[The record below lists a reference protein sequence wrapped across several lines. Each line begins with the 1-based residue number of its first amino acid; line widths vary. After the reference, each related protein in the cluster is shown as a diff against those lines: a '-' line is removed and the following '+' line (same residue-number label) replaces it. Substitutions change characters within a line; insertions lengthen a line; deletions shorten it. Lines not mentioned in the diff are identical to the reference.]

1 MILPR
6 DSEDQVWAV
15 VPAKRFSRA
24 KMRLASVLTRAERA
38 QLARV
43 MLHDVMSVLSA
54 VDELAGIVVVCG
66 DPSVAREVR
75 PFGVRLV
82 TDIAETGVNDAV
94 REGLQ
99 AVARESDAGAM
110 VVPGDVPFAT
120 VADVQTV
127 LRVMVGQPMVLVPAL
142 RDGGTNCL
150 AMTDPF
156 AIAPCFGDGS
166 FHAHQAAARRAGIAP
181 AVCHL
186 EGLGHDVDRPDDLL
200 SAPRRFGSRTSAFL
214 DELNINAR
222 LGRPV
227 LQSRGGAI

>member
-1 MILPR
+1 MTLPR

-38 QLARV
+38 QLAQA

-54 VDELAGIVVVCG
+54 VDELAGIVVVSG
-66 DPSVAREVR
+66 DPSVARVAR
-75 PFGVRLV
+75 PFGARLV

-94 REGLQ
+94 REGLH
-99 AVARESDAGAM
+99 AVARDSDAGAM

-120 VADVQTV
+120 VADVQSV

-166 FHAHQAAARRAGIAP
+166 FHAHRAAARRAGIAP

-186 EGLGHDVDRPDDLL
+186 EGLGHDVDRPDDLV
-200 SAPRRFGSRTSAFL
+200 SAPRRFGSRTSALL

-222 LGRPV
+222 LGQPV
-227 LQSRGGAI
+227 LQSQGGAI